1 MEPADP
7 GSAGLAEPTILF
19 ERAGVTALHKPAGL
33 PTQAP
38 ARFPSLEAWLRGRLP
53 PGAYL
58 GIPHRLDR
66 AVSGVILMA
75 TTPRAARKLSRQFER
90 REVEKTYVAMLAPR
104 PDAGAWAV
112 GECRQWVDRLAKV
125 PDEPRAHVVAD
136 DDPLGR
142 EALATA
148 RLLERFPVGDAVAAA
163 GEEAWLLVELH
174 PHTGRMHQLRLQA
187 ASRGYPVVGDAL
199 YGGPAPPAADRGAP
213 IALVALAIR
222 FRDPDDGGAIEV
234 RAPLPDAWP
243 AAARRA
249 LESPPAGQPPA

>member
-7 GSAGLAEPTILF
+7 GAAGIPEPTILF
-19 ERAGVTALHKPAGL
+19 ERSGVTALLKPAGL

-38 ARFPSLEAWLRGRLP
+38 APFPSLEAWLRGRLA

-66 AVSGVILMA
+66 AVAGVMLMA

-90 REVEKTYVAMLAPR
+90 REVEKSYVAILAPR
-104 PDAGAWAV
+104 PDAGAWIV
-112 GECRQWVDRLAKV
+112 GECREWVDRLAKV
-125 PDEPRAHVVAD
+125 PDEPRARVVAD

-142 EALATA
+142 EARATA
-148 RLLERFPVGDAVAAA
+148 TLLARFTDGEASGAGGGER
-163 GEEAWLLVELH
+163 LLVELL

-187 ASRGYPVVGDAL
+187 AHRGCPVVGDAL
-199 YGGPAPPAADRGAP
+199 YGGPAPPAPGREAP
-213 IALVALAIR
+213 IALLSLAIR
-222 FRDPDDGGAIEV
+222 FRDPGDGAPLEA
-234 RAPLPDAWP
+234 RAPLPAEWP

-249 LESPPAGQPPA
+249 LGPRSADQPPA

>member
-1 MEPADP
+1 VEPFDP
-7 GSAGLAEPTILF
+7 VTAGIAEPQILF
-19 ERAGVTALHKPAGL
+19 ERRGVTALVKPAGL

-38 ARFPSLEAWLRGRLP
+38 SAFPSLEAWLRGRLP

-66 AVSGVILMA
+66 AVSGVMLMA

-90 REVEKTYVAMLAPR
+90 REVEKTYVAILAPR

-112 GECRQWVDRLAKV
+112 GERREWIDRLAKV

-142 EALATA
+142 EARATA
-148 RLLERFPVGDAVAAA
+148 RLLARLPDGAGPGGER
-163 GEEAWLLVELH
+163 LLLELH

-187 ASRGYPVVGDAL
+187 ARRGYPVVGDAL
-199 YGGPAPPAADRGAP
+199 YGGPASPAAGREAP
-213 IALVALAIR
+213 IALHALAIR
-222 FRDPDDGGAIEV
+222 FRDPDDGGPVEA
-234 RAPLPDAWP
+234 RAPLPEGWP

-249 LESPPAGQPPA
+249 LEPPPADQPPA